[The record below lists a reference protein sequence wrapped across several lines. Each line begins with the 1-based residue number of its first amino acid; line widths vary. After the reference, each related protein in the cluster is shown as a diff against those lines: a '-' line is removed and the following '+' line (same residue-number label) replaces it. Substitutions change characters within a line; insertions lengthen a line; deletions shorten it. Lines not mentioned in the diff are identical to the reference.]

1 MSDKID
7 DIVKEIALKHGVAL
21 GKDDP
26 ILILHTMNERLIRD
40 MADAQQHI
48 VREFQAKIEDSA
60 INWSEDARLK
70 AERTINGALTV
81 TQQAMKEAL
90 HDASSSVAATTEKRV
105 KELISIHIE
114 QLSKKQTL
122 LSIMNILTFS
132 LLLVITCLLAFKLI

>member
-7 DIVKEIALKHGVAL
+7 EIVKEIALKHRVAL

-26 ILILHTMNERLIRD
+26 ILMLYTMNERLIRD

-48 VREFQAKIEDSA
+48 VREFQANIEDSA
-60 INWSEDARLK
+60 TNWSEDARLK
-70 AERTINGALTV
+70 AERTINGALTM

-90 HDASSSVAATTEKRV
+90 HEAASSVAASTEKKV
-105 KELISIHIE
+105 NELISIHIE

-122 LSIMNILTFS
+122 ISIMNILTFS
-132 LLLVITCLLAFKLI
+132 LLLLVTCLLAFKLI

>member
-1 MSDKID
+1 
-7 DIVKEIALKHGVAL
+7 
-21 GKDDP
+21 
-26 ILILHTMNERLIRD
+26 MNERLIRD